1 MDPPWDCC
9 MYGSSMAVN
18 PYMYQPVFIRKKYV
32 HIMYRENI
40 ALSEEKLP
48 NNKNETGRMLL

>member
-1 MDPPWDCC
+1 
-9 MYGSSMAVN
+9 MAVN
-18 PYMYQPVFIRKKYV
+18 PYMYRPLFIRKKYR

-48 NNKNETGRMLL
+48 DNKKETGRMLL